1 MDFQRHDAAAE
12 QNPLPS
18 DSVLTDA
25 VNLRFNNVDCDL
37 MYGGRITSEERSA
50 ISTYVGVGIAIVLI
64 AGGVYVFFLAQKEK
78 KETTGFDPNRPVPS
92 DAVLKRRL
100 KAEEYFVV
108 REGGTQTP
116 FQNDFWN
123 YDRTGIYVDVIPV
136 NHSSLHS
143 TNSTVRSACPHL
155 ANRSRKIFWS
165 KSRTLRTI

>member
-64 AGGVYVFFLAQKEK
+64 AGGVHVFFLAQTEK
-78 KETTGFDPNRPVPS
+78 KESTGFVPHRPAHR
-92 DAVLKRRL
+92 DADWKRRL
-100 KAEEYFVV
+100 KA
-108 REGGTQTP
+108 G
-116 FQNDFWN
+116 
-123 YDRTGIYVDVIPV
+123 
-136 NHSSLHS
+136 
-143 TNSTVRSACPHL
+143 
-155 ANRSRKIFWS
+155 
-165 KSRTLRTI
+165 